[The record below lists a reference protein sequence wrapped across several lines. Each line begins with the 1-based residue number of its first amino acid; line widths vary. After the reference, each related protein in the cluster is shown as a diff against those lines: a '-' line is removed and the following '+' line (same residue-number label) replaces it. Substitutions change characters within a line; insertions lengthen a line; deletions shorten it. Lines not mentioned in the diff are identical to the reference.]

1 MNNCVRLFVVCLSF
15 LTFSAVALTAQEQ
28 LLTTYGAE
36 LGAEDY
42 FNSSGTR
49 LTSMAAIIAQD
60 RANFHRFGI
69 RHEYDE
75 TDSVF
80 GDRAAR
86 ARISQV
92 PVTICC
98 DLEQH
103 VTKGFDRGYRPYL
116 AVTVFGQGGQVTR
129 IHLEVPG

>member
-1 MNNCVRLFVVCLSF
+1 MNHFVKLLIVSLGFLSF
-15 LTFSAVALTAQEQ
+15 GTITSNAQEQ
-28 LLTTYGAE
+28 VLATYGAE
-36 LGAEDY
+36 LGPEDY

-49 LTSMAAIIAQD
+49 LTSINAIIAQD

-69 RHEYDE
+69 RHEFDR
-75 TDSVF
+75 TDPIF
-80 GDRAAR
+80 GDKAAR

-103 VTKGFDRGYRPYL
+103 VTKGLDRGYRPFL
-116 AVTVFGQGGQVTR
+116 AVTVFGQGGEVTR
-129 IHLEVPG
+129 LHLEVPG